1 MLKVPS
7 ASVNPD
13 SQASVR
19 VGRNRLVIS
28 VIVGTRLKIVDFEF
42 SSFPLIQLIH
52 LDSWLIR
59 LFPGGEPGIAR
70 LPLKIRA
77 RSSTPLK
84 SSTM

>member
-28 VIVGTRLKIVDFEF
+28 VIVGTRLKIVDLEF

-52 LDSWLIR
+52 LDS
-59 LFPGGEPGIAR
+59 
-70 LPLKIRA
+70 
-77 RSSTPLK
+77 
-84 SSTM
+84 